1 MLSAVFAVPK
11 GWTVKETRQVEVQN
25 SKDID
30 VVLDVR
36 RNFAGDWSL
45 QTEAGYEKVDANKV
59 KFVLPLQT
67 REKRLFSYDLTTNF
81 GSNATR

>member
-1 MLSAVFAVPK
+1 
-11 GWTVKETRQVEVQN
+11 VKEMWQVEVQN

-36 RNFAGDWSL
+36 RNLSGDWSL
-45 QTEAGYEKVDANKV
+45 STEAAYEKVDANKV
-59 KFVLPLQT
+59 KFVLPLKP
-67 REKRLFSYDLTTNF
+67 REKRQFSYELTTNF